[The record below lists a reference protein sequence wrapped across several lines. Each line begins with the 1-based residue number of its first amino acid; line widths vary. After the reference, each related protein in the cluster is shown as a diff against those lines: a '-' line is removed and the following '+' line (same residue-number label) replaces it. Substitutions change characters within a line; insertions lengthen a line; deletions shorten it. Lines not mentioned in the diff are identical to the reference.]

1 MPLLY
6 RLSDMNKIIS
16 LQIFHKVRKNSPNWR
31 TALDFRLAVWY
42 YTDIISQGRGTAQ
55 SRALF
60 ALCCG
65 AEGNERMGIKMEKF
79 TEMINALDSWL
90 WGLPMIVLLLSG
102 VIAKETRHYL
112 ANLDEKDTTEIPVV
126 RR

>member
-1 MPLLY
+1 
-6 RLSDMNKIIS
+6 
-16 LQIFHKVRKNSPNWR
+16 
-31 TALDFRLAVWY
+31 
-42 YTDIISQGRGTAQ
+42 
-55 SRALF
+55 
-60 ALCCG
+60 
-65 AEGNERMGIKMEKF
+65 MGIKMEKF

-112 ANLDEKDTTEIPVV
+112 ANLDEKDKTEIPVV

>member
-1 MPLLY
+1 MIFGSLSGIILILFRKGAGRHSLAPFCSPL
-6 RLSDMNKIIS
+6 R
-16 LQIFHKVRKNSPNWR
+16 
-31 TALDFRLAVWY
+31 
-42 YTDIISQGRGTAQ
+42 RG
-55 SRALF
+55 
-60 ALCCG
+60 G
-65 AEGNERMGIKMEKF
+65 DERMGIKMEKF

>member
-1 MPLLY
+1 MIFGSLSGIILILFRKGAGRHGLAPFLL
-6 RLSDMNKIIS
+6 S
-16 LQIFHKVRKNSPNWR
+16 
-31 TALDFRLAVWY
+31 AAA
-42 YTDIISQGRGTAQ
+42 RG
-55 SRALF
+55 
-60 ALCCG
+60 G
-65 AEGNERMGIKMEKF
+65 DERMGIKMEKF

>member
-1 MPLLY
+1 
-6 RLSDMNKIIS
+6 
-16 LQIFHKVRKNSPNWR
+16 
-31 TALDFRLAVWY
+31 
-42 YTDIISQGRGTAQ
+42 
-55 SRALF
+55 
-60 ALCCG
+60 
-65 AEGNERMGIKMEKF
+65 MEKF
-79 TEMINALDSWL
+79 TELINALDGWL

>member
-1 MPLLY
+1 
-6 RLSDMNKIIS
+6 
-16 LQIFHKVRKNSPNWR
+16 
-31 TALDFRLAVWY
+31 
-42 YTDIISQGRGTAQ
+42 
-55 SRALF
+55 
-60 ALCCG
+60 
-65 AEGNERMGIKMEKF
+65 MGIKMEKF

-112 ANLDEKDTTEIPVV
+112 ANLDEKNTTEIPVV

>member
-1 MPLLY
+1 
-6 RLSDMNKIIS
+6 
-16 LQIFHKVRKNSPNWR
+16 
-31 TALDFRLAVWY
+31 
-42 YTDIISQGRGTAQ
+42 
-55 SRALF
+55 
-60 ALCCG
+60 
-65 AEGNERMGIKMEKF
+65 MGIKMEKF

-112 ANLDEKDTTEIPVV
+112 VNLDEKDTTEIPVV

>member
-1 MPLLY
+1 MRP
-6 RLSDMNKIIS
+6 
-16 LQIFHKVRKNSPNWR
+16 
-31 TALDFRLAVWY
+31 
-42 YTDIISQGRGTAQ
+42 
-55 SRALF
+55 F
-60 ALCCG
+60 AFCCG
-65 AEGNERMGIKMEKF
+65 AEGNERMGIKMEQF